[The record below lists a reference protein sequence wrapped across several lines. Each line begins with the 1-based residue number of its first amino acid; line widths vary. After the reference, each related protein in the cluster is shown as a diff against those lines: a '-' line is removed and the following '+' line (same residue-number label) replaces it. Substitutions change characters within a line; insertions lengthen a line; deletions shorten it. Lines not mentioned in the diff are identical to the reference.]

1 MDLSL
6 IQKVSELASEGRG
19 AAEIK
24 KELLTGGLSPE
35 QVDQAIKEAGV
46 QLTQP
51 PSQAETPTASTS
63 PSTSVNQ
70 HHEKVIQ
77 PTPGFDPNAK

>member
-1 MDLSL
+1 MDLTL

-35 QVDQAIKEAGV
+35 QIDQAIKEAGV

-51 PSQAETPTASTS
+51 PSQADAPTGTNSPLTS
-63 PSTSVNQ
+63 LNE

-77 PTPGFDPNAK
+77 PSPGFDPNAK

>member
-1 MDLSL
+1 
-6 IQKVSELASEGRG
+6 
-19 AAEIK
+19 
-24 KELLTGGLSPE
+24 
-35 QVDQAIKEAGV
+35 V

-77 PTPGFDPNAK
+77 PSAGFDPNAK